1 MRTDAYN
8 YQTESNENDNVYT
21 QAIDITA
28 PNLIITNFTAPS
40 TASTRQTI
48 AVSWTVQNQG
58 TRVTNTSSWY
68 DRIVFS
74 SDTVF
79 GNGDDIYLTE
89 IWASTFANLPLD
101 PDEAYNVTQNIT
113 LPDTVAGNGY
123 LLVKTDNYNGQLES
137 NKTDNIRSVAI
148 AVNAPNLVIS
158 NPTSPPSAAVL
169 GQTLP
174 LSWRVTNTG
183 SVSALASWN
192 DGVYLSD
199 DGLLDSNDVNIGQF
213 FRPNSLAPNA
223 SYTNNQNIF
232 LPATS
237 IGDRYLL
244 FVTDASR
251 SQGETNETDNI
262 IATPIT
268 LTAPDLTVTAA
279 TAPTTAVTSGTLN
292 VSWTVTNGGD
302 VVASADWSDEVR
314 LSTNTIWGDSDDRS
328 ITSGTVSIAAQ
339 TPLNPNS
346 SYTIER
352 TVTLPSVAAG
362 NYHLLFRADRSN
374 QQGETNEENNV
385 RSLPIAIA
393 VPDLVVSAAAAP
405 TNGIASQSI
414 AVSWTVTNQ
423 GTVDAAADWYD
434 SVYLSTNNTFEGF
447 NDSWIASDL
456 ISTQTPLLAGNSYT
470 FTRNVTLPN
479 RPAGDYFLL
488 FLADDAYRW
497 GNSQRET
504 DENNNV
510 RAVPITIGVPD
521 LTVSAATAP
530 SSGVLGGAIDVSW
543 TVTNTSTVTAPA
555 DWSDRIYFS
564 TDEVWNPSS
573 DTLITSEAI
582 ATQTPLNAGLSYTVN
597 RTITL
602 PNVASSGSGYLLF
615 VADGNANQAESNEN
629 NNVRSVPFTL
639 NAPNLTVTGATAP
652 SSVSLGSTI
661 AVTWTVANSGQFPAN
676 ANWYDSVYLS
686 DDATFSG
693 GSDRILGARWAGSN
707 TPLATGSNY
716 SGTLNITLP
725 TTTTGNRFLL
735 FVADDAYNYG
745 NGQGETNE
753 NDNVFALPIN
763 ISSADL
769 VLESAIAPSGGIIG
783 NPITLSW
790 TVKNQGTGEAPQDW
804 RDYVYLS
811 LNQTLDGS
819 DTLLVNEAIATQ
831 TPLAADG
838 SYTINKTV
846 NLASITPGTRYLIF
860 VADGSGNQGEINE
873 TNNQRV
879 VEIVVT
885 APDLIV
891 STANAPTTAITGSNI
906 AVSWTTTNQ
915 GTSEASADWSDAVYL
930 SGDSLFDGS
939 DIFITSEAIA
949 SQTPLAAGASYT
961 ISRNIALPSNVS
973 GDRFLLF
980 VADNSN
986 AQGEVDNTNNVRAVP
1001 IGINASAIL
1010 SFSAATFRVNENGT
1024 AIAPVTIERS
1034 GIITESVSVT
1044 LNLSNGTA
1052 IAGSDYNSSP
1062 LTVTFAPGETSKTVT
1077 IPIVNDS
1084 QLEADETINLSL
1096 SNPQGGATLGTQT
1109 TAVLTI
1115 LNDDLPQRGTINL
1128 NNSNYTVNENGT
1140 ANITL
1145 TRTNGSDGEVSVILT
1160 PSNGSAIAGDDYTNT
1175 AITVTFADGQTSKI
1189 VTVPINNDTIY
1200 EPTETVNLTISNPTG
1215 GATLGTQ
1222 QTATLTIIDN
1232 DAVPGVIQFS
1242 NGTYSINENGTPVIA
1257 VTLTR
1262 SNGSDGAVSVR
1273 INLTNGT
1280 ATAPSD
1286 YNNTAITVNFAN
1298 GETSKTVTIPIVNDS
1313 QLEADETINLSLSN
1327 PQGGATLGTQTTA
1340 VLTILND
1347 DLPQRGTINLNNSN
1361 YTVNENGTA
1370 NITLTRTNGS
1380 DGEVSVI
1387 LTPSNGSAIAGDDYT
1402 NTAITVTF
1410 ADGQTSKIVTVPINN
1425 DTIYEPTETVNLTIS
1440 NPTGGATLGTQQTAT
1455 LTIID
1460 NDAVPGVIQFSNG
1473 TYSINENGTPVIAV
1487 TLTRSNGS
1495 DGAVSVRINL
1505 TNGTATAGSDYNN
1518 NPITINF
1525 ANGET
1530 TKSIIIPII
1539 DDSIVDPNQTINL
1552 TLTTPTG
1559 GATIGTQNT
1568 ATVTIVDNDNRKLTL
1583 VLNKDSIYEGETAT
1597 GTITRNTEDTSSELV
1612 VNLNSSDT
1620 TEVNVPQTVTIPVN
1634 QSSTTFTLTGVTDN
1648 IFDSSQTATI
1658 TASSTQFENGTATI
1672 VVKNN
1677 DLPDLIVS
1685 NIIAPNTAQSGQT
1698 IDVAWTIT
1706 NQGNT
1711 NASGTWSDR
1720 VFLSDNDSIGND
1732 LLLGTF
1738 SLTGT
1743 IASGT
1748 SITRT
1753 QAVSLPL
1760 DINGNRRIVVQ
1771 SDIFNQIQERL
1782 GTENNNTTI
1791 DDQVIKVN
1799 LSPYPN
1805 LQVASVTAPTTA
1817 FSSQETVIK
1826 WVVTNTGNGNT
1837 NTPLWYDRVW
1847 LSLDQTLDSSDIYL
1861 GQAANSSY
1869 LNVGESY
1876 SNTLNVKLPVG
1887 IDSNYY
1893 FLVQADGTNQ
1903 VWEFD
1908 REGDNITASNVTDVD
1923 LTPPPDLQIAS
1934 VIVPASIFSGQKIN
1948 LNWTVENRGA
1958 GKTFGRYWYDDIYLS
1973 LDQTID
1979 TRTDYYLGRQQ
1990 YNSFAVFDSGASYT
2004 VSKEVELPVGISGN
2018 YYFLVRTDA
2027 GNYVFEQ
2034 AFKENNTGSTAN
2046 PVNIRLTPPPDL
2058 EVDFV
2063 DAPASATA
2071 SRPLTFNYRV
2081 TNYGSTR
2088 TPNNSWSDSFY
2099 LSTDNKLDI
2108 ATDYKLG
2115 DRSRFGALNVDEF
2128 YTASATFSL
2137 PNTLTGTFYLFA
2149 IADSSNQV
2157 FELDNNNNSNF
2168 DSQVITITSRPA
2180 DLIVSGNTSQSIVEN
2195 GKSLRVNWTTTN
2207 QGIGDTAVN
2216 SWSDKIVASKDNILG
2231 NSDDVY
2237 LSGFTRNGL
2246 LNVGASYSRSELVT
2260 IPFNFMSGDYHL
2272 FVVTDANQNVYEASG
2287 ENNNSSAAIPIQVVR
2302 RTPDLQVTQITAPS
2316 TSVSGQPF
2324 TVTWK
2329 VENLGGNATNFSY
2342 WHDEVFL
2349 STDTILNQG
2358 DLSLGTIYQA
2368 RNLDPAGSYQT
2379 SRTFTLPADI
2389 QGNYYVLV
2397 STDIY
2402 NHITEDALENNN
2414 IGVAV
2419 TPSNIALSQVPDL
2432 VVNNLVTPT
2441 QAISGQS
2448 LELTWTVK
2456 NEGFNSS
2463 GGWRDYFYLS
2473 RDRFFDP
2480 ANDIY
2485 IGFVGDRE
2493 GLNSGQ
2499 AYTKTNQFNVP
2510 RSLTGD
2516 YYLIAITDA
2525 TNTVYE
2531 REGENNNIFVTNTSI
2546 PIVAAVPTDLV
2557 AGTITIPVGG
2567 TPGRSATITYTV
2579 DNQGIESAIGNWQDS
2594 IYISADDKWDINDL
2608 LFSQVNVS
2616 GPLNSGSSYS
2626 RTVTANLP
2634 GAATGNYHVI
2644 VRSDIR
2650 NVIPESNDINNLKA
2664 SLDQFALDVERLIL
2678 GTPVEGTLDNR
2689 QSVYYKV
2696 EVSAGETLKLKL
2708 DGNIQPALPQSTP
2721 SFSFR
2726 TLTPGYVNTELY
2738 VRYGDTPSSTQ
2749 FDYRFTQ
2756 PLFSDQEITI
2766 PSTQAGSYYVLAYA
2780 SEVQPWLADYQVN
2793 NLSGSEGNLISGGG
2807 AIGGGLVS
2815 FPITISL
2822 TPSYSLKAEI
2832 IDFSIQDISTKK
2844 GSNRGQVTMAIEGA
2858 KFTPDGEISL
2868 IANDGTTRAA
2878 SKVWW
2883 KDTTEMWATFDLRGL
2898 ATGLYDVR
2906 LEDGSKIALANDIFT
2921 VTDGVVGKLETQ
2933 LMAPAALRPGETGV
2947 IVINYANTGETDI
2960 VAPLLTLGADNANFT
2975 LPNEGGAGNP
2985 SIQILGIDETGPA
2998 GILSPGETGGFSVR
3012 FVPTVTGGLVNF
3024 SLSQAS
3030 ENETLDWTE
3039 LKAETRPAHV
3049 SSEAWD
3055 AIWQNF
3061 TNSVGTT
3068 TGSYQATLA
3077 ENANSLSQLGNYVH
3091 DVNSLLAFEL
3101 QQSSNSIVGTGWDG
3115 SLEDRLIVGPFGRGG
3130 SSPWEINL
3138 TNTNG
3143 DVTILYGNTPRLFS
3157 VEPDGS
3163 YRASVGDNGTLT
3175 VSQGIYRLREADGTL
3190 TVFRADGKFNYIEDT
3205 NGIRLTA
3212 SYGDGRL
3219 TRLESTWGNS
3229 LAFSYNAQGRISQV
3243 TEEDGQTSNYEYD
3256 ATGQYLLSVTTPEGT
3271 TRYTYYDA
3279 SAAVGSQ
3286 QAIKSVTFS
3295 DNSTLAFA
3303 YDSQG
3308 RVTQESWNNGAR
3320 ITNYQY
3326 DATGGVTVTDAIG
3339 SQSQMLFNE
3348 FGLMGRLEDPLDRL
3362 TRFQYDSNGNLTS
3375 LIAPDNT
3382 ASVFTYDQKGNVLT
3396 SRNTLGQQVKFAYEP
3411 TFNQLTSVQDQKGN
3425 PLSYSYDN
3433 KGNLTGI
3440 TYADGSQ
3447 ETFSRDAF
3455 GNVSLSTNRRGQ
3467 PIEYT
3472 YNSRG
3477 LLTRKQYTDGTF
3489 AAFTYDGRGNLLSAI
3504 DADSSVSY
3512 SYDNADRLTK
3522 VTYGAGRY
3530 VEYGYDNAGRRTRM
3544 ANGDGLVVNYG
3555 YDALGQLSQLTD
3567 GNGGDIIT
3575 YTYDAIGR
3583 LTREDNGN
3591 GTYTTYN
3598 YDPAGQLLS
3607 LVNYKADNTVN
3618 SRYDYTYDVMGRR
3631 TSMTTLEGTTNY
3643 TYDAIGQL
3651 TGVSLPNGRTIQYR
3665 YDAAGNR
3672 IAVTDSGVATNYST
3686 NNLNQ
3691 YTSAGGA
3698 TFTYDTD
3705 GNLIRKQDGSQTW
3718 DYRYDSE
3725 NRLVG
3730 VNSGSDAWIYEYDAI
3745 GNRIATIYNGQRT
3758 EYLVDPTGL
3767 GDVVGEYNGTGS
3779 LIASYTHG
3787 LGLVSRFDGS
3797 GASYYD
3803 ADAIGSIVGLTGNSG
3818 TYLNQ
3823 YSYLPFGEDL
3833 SKSETVSNPF
3843 EYVGQWGVMDEGNG
3857 LDFMRARYY
3866 DANIGKFT
3874 ATDPIGIEGRDTNLY
3889 RYVHNNPVNYI
3900 DSLGLQA
3907 TNPSPNTNPSNS
3919 SNNALDAIQ
3928 NTQIGAAT
3936 TSAATAFLPS
3946 IPGALAAIALGSN
3959 PDTYKGVE
3967 ALRRQGKYG
3976 YGHANKS
3983 SSEQMAE
3990 LFPEMVPNRPVD
4002 DATTRIIRA
4011 MDPNDIVGP
4020 DGFGEENW
4028 LLSTS
4033 TLPYTIR
4040 FENQATATAPAQVVT
4055 ITHPLDS
4062 DLDLRT
4068 FRLGDFGWSGLTFDV
4083 PDNVAFYSQRLDLTA
4098 TKGFLVDVAAGI
4110 DIASKQA
4117 FWTLTTI
4124 DPNTGEIPQDPSIGF
4139 LPPNNDTG
4147 IGDGF
4152 VNYTIRP
4159 GRNVT
4164 TGTVIDALATIV
4176 FDNEAPIDTPPIFNT
4191 LDAGK
4196 PSSHAET
4203 LANTVDNADFLVKWT
4218 GNDDENGSGIA
4229 SFDVY
4234 VSENGGNFTL
4244 WLDNTT
4250 LTEASYRGQQGK
4262 SYAFYTVAVDNVGN
4276 LEITPT
4282 NAQATTQIANSNV
4295 NQTPILGV
4303 NNGLTLNEA
4312 ATATIT
4318 LSLLQVTDADNTP
4331 TQLTYT
4337 LTTLPAEGIL
4347 KLNNN
4352 PLSLN
4357 AQFTQ
4362 EAINNNLLT
4371 YTHNGSETISDRFNF
4386 SVTDGTNTLNNNLF
4400 GISINPVNDVPIV
4413 LNAIASQSTTE
4424 GQTFGYTFPQNTF
4437 FDNDLNEVLTYT
4449 ATLANG
4455 NSLPTWLSFNAATR
4469 TFNGIPTADSSG
4481 TLTLVVTATDTA
4493 QTSVSNSFSLT
4504 ILEGQSSDNP
4514 PTVLNPITDVNV
4526 DEDAE
4531 NSVINLSNVFSD
4543 VDGDVIVKSV
4553 LVNNN
4558 PGLVTA
4564 TIVDNQLTL
4573 DYQDNQSGIA
4583 NLTIRGTSNG
4593 KTVDDTF
4600 LVTVNPV
4607 DDAPTV
4613 LNPITDVNVD
4623 EDAANTVLDLTN
4635 IFTDVDNDPT
4645 SIVKSVLVNNNTGLV
4660 TATIVDNQLTLDYQD
4675 NQSGI
4680 ANLTIRG
4687 TSNGKT
4693 VDDTF
4698 VVNVGAVDNPP
4709 TVLNPITDVNVDE
4722 DAENSVI
4729 NLSNVF
4735 SDVDGDV
4742 IVKSVFVN
4750 DNTGLV
4756 TATIVDNQLT
4766 LDYQNN
4772 QSGIANITIR
4782 GTSNG
4787 KTVDNSFTIT
4797 VASVND
4803 APTLQ
4808 QEIANQTATENQ
4820 PFSFTI
4826 PANTFTDIDGDNL
4839 TYTLAT
4845 GTVLPSGITFDSA
4858 TRTFS
4863 GTPSDTASGTYN
4875 LTVIASD
4882 SAGEKAND
4890 SFSLNVLNAVNG
4902 SSSSET
4908 VNGTSGDDHINAGA
4922 GNDSVNGGEGND
4934 ILDGGIGNDRLA
4946 GGPGDDTYI
4955 VDSSRD
4961 VAIENAGQ
4969 GQDTIKSSVNYT
4981 LTVNIENI
4989 TLTGNANID
4998 GTGNNLDNVITG
5010 NSGNNLLKGLDGND
5024 TLLGGAGNDT
5034 LIGGKGND
5042 ILTGGDGSDSFLFG
5056 SGAIFNSSDFG
5067 VDNISDF
5074 TKGSDKIIL
5083 SKTSFNALVSTVGNS
5098 LQAAEFATINE
5109 AANELALVGSSN
5121 AKIVYNLATGNLFYN
5136 QNGASNGLGNGALF
5150 VTLNSIPQL
5159 NDNDILIQA

>member
-1 MRTDAYN
+1 
-8 YQTESNENDNVYT
+8 V
-21 QAIDITA
+21 
-28 PNLIITNFTAPS
+28 
-40 TASTRQTI
+40 
-48 AVSWTVQNQG
+48 
-58 TRVTNTSSWY
+58 
-68 DRIVFS
+68 
-74 SDTVF
+74 
-79 GNGDDIYLTE
+79 
-89 IWASTFANLPLD
+89 TFANGETSKTVTIPLIND
-101 PDEAYNVTQNIT
+101 SIYEPTETVNLT
-113 LPDTVAGNGY
+113 L
-123 LLVKTDNYNGQLES
+123 
-137 NKTDNIRSVAI
+137 
-148 AVNAPNLVIS
+148 S
-158 NPTSPPSAAVL
+158 NPTGGATLGTQQTAILTIIDNDAV
-169 GQTLP
+169 
-174 LSWRVTNTG
+174 S
-183 SVSALASWN
+183 
-192 DGVYLSD
+192 GVIQF
-199 DGLLDSNDVNIGQF
+199 SNGT
-213 FRPNSLAPNA
+213 
-223 SYTNNQNIF
+223 Y
-232 LPATS
+232 S
-237 IGDRYLL
+237 I
-244 FVTDASR
+244 
-251 SQGETNETDNI
+251 NENG
-262 IATPIT
+262 TP
-268 LTAPDLTVTAA
+268 V
-279 TAPTTAVTSGTLN
+279 TAVTLTRSNGSDGA
-292 VSWTVTNGGD
+292 VSATINLTNG
-302 VVASADWSDEVR
+302 S
-314 LSTNTIWGDSDDRS
+314 
-328 ITSGTVSIAAQ
+328 
-339 TPLNPNS
+339 
-346 SYTIER
+346 
-352 TVTLPSVAAG
+352 
-362 NYHLLFRADRSN
+362 
-374 QQGETNEENNV
+374 
-385 RSLPIAIA
+385 
-393 VPDLVVSAAAAP
+393 
-405 TNGIASQSI
+405 
-414 AVSWTVTNQ
+414 
-423 GTVDAAADWYD
+423 
-434 SVYLSTNNTFEGF
+434 
-447 NDSWIASDL
+447 
-456 ISTQTPLLAGNSYT
+456 
-470 FTRNVTLPN
+470 
-479 RPAGDYFLL
+479 
-488 FLADDAYRW
+488 
-497 GNSQRET
+497 
-504 DENNNV
+504 
-510 RAVPITIGVPD
+510 
-521 LTVSAATAP
+521 ATAP
-530 SSGVLGGAIDVSW
+530 SDYN
-543 TVTNTSTVTAPA
+543 NTP
-555 DWSDRIYFS
+555 I
-564 TDEVWNPSS
+564 
-573 DTLITSEAI
+573 
-582 ATQTPLNAGLSYTVN
+582 TVN
-597 RTITL
+597 
-602 PNVASSGSGYLLF
+602 F
-615 VADGNANQAESNEN
+615 AN
-629 NNVRSVPFTL
+629 
-639 NAPNLTVTGATAP
+639 
-652 SSVSLGSTI
+652 
-661 AVTWTVANSGQFPAN
+661 
-676 ANWYDSVYLS
+676 
-686 DDATFSG
+686 
-693 GSDRILGARWAGSN
+693 
-707 TPLATGSNY
+707 
-716 SGTLNITLP
+716 
-725 TTTTGNRFLL
+725 
-735 FVADDAYNYG
+735 
-745 NGQGETNE
+745 
-753 NDNVFALPIN
+753 
-763 ISSADL
+763 
-769 VLESAIAPSGGIIG
+769 
-783 NPITLSW
+783 
-790 TVKNQGTGEAPQDW
+790 
-804 RDYVYLS
+804 
-811 LNQTLDGS
+811 
-819 DTLLVNEAIATQ
+819 
-831 TPLAADG
+831 
-838 SYTINKTV
+838 
-846 NLASITPGTRYLIF
+846 
-860 VADGSGNQGEINE
+860 
-873 TNNQRV
+873 
-879 VEIVVT
+879 
-885 APDLIV
+885 
-891 STANAPTTAITGSNI
+891 
-906 AVSWTTTNQ
+906 
-915 GTSEASADWSDAVYL
+915 
-930 SGDSLFDGS
+930 
-939 DIFITSEAIA
+939 
-949 SQTPLAAGASYT
+949 
-961 ISRNIALPSNVS
+961 
-973 GDRFLLF
+973 
-980 VADNSN
+980 
-986 AQGEVDNTNNVRAVP
+986 
-1001 IGINASAIL
+1001 
-1010 SFSAATFRVNENGT
+1010 
-1024 AIAPVTIERS
+1024 
-1034 GIITESVSVT
+1034 
-1044 LNLSNGTA
+1044 
-1052 IAGSDYNSSP
+1052 
-1062 LTVTFAPGETSKTVT
+1062 GETSKTVT

-1084 QLEADETINLSL
+1084 QFEPNETVNLTL

-1115 LNDDLPQRGTINL
+1115 INDDLPQRGIISL
-1128 NNSNYTVNENGT
+1128 NSSNYTANENGT

-1175 AITVTFADGQTSKI
+1175 PITVTFANGETSKT
-1189 VTVPINNDTIY
+1189 VTIPLINDSIY
-1200 EPTETVNLTISNPTG
+1200 EPTETVNLTLSNPTG

-1242 NGTYSINENGTPVIA
+1242 NGTYSINENGTPVTA

-1262 SNGSDGAVSVR
+1262 SNG
-1273 INLTNGT
+1273 T
-1280 ATAPSD
+1280 
-1286 YNNTAITVNFAN
+1286 
-1298 GETSKTVTIPIVNDS
+1298 
-1313 QLEADETINLSLSN
+1313 
-1327 PQGGATLGTQTTA
+1327 
-1340 VLTILND
+1340 
-1347 DLPQRGTINLNNSN
+1347 
-1361 YTVNENGTA
+1361 
-1370 NITLTRTNGS
+1370 
-1380 DGEVSVI
+1380 
-1387 LTPSNGSAIAGDDYT
+1387 
-1402 NTAITVTF
+1402 
-1410 ADGQTSKIVTVPINN
+1410 
-1425 DTIYEPTETVNLTIS
+1425 
-1440 NPTGGATLGTQQTAT
+1440 
-1455 LTIID
+1455 
-1460 NDAVPGVIQFSNG
+1460 
-1473 TYSINENGTPVIAV
+1473 
-1487 TLTRSNGS
+1487 

-1847 LSLDQTLDSSDIYL
+1847 LSLDQTLDNSDIYL

-1876 SNTLNVKLPVG
+1876 SNTLNVTLPVG

-1934 VIVPASIFSGQKIN
+1934 IIVPASIFSGQKIN

-2058 EVDFV
+2058 EIDFV

-2088 TPNNSWSDSFY
+2088 TPNNSWNDSFY

-2115 DRSRFGALNVDEF
+2115 DRSRFGALNVDES
-2128 YTASATFSL
+2128 YTASATFTL

-2260 IPFNFMSGDYHL
+2260 IPFNFTSGDYNL

-2329 VENLGGNATNFSY
+2329 VENLGENATNFSY
-2342 WHDEVFL
+2342 WYDEVFL
-2349 STDTILNQG
+2349 STDAILNQG
-2358 DLSLGTIYQA
+2358 DLSLGTIYQS
-2368 RNLDPAGSYQT
+2368 RNLDPSGSYQT

-2402 NHITEDALENNN
+2402 NYITEDALENNN

-2493 GLNSGQ
+2493 GLSSGQ
-2499 AYTKTNQFNVP
+2499 AYTKTNRFTVP
-2510 RSLTGD
+2510 RGLTGD
-2516 YYLIAITDA
+2516 YYLVAIADA

-2634 GAATGNYHVI
+2634 GVATGNYHVI
-2644 VRSDIR
+2644 IRSDIR
-2650 NVIPESNDINNLKA
+2650 NAITESNESNNLKA
-2664 SLDQFALDVERLIL
+2664 SLNQFNVDVARLTL
-2678 GTPVEGTLDNR
+2678 GTAVGGYYTSPGLQREIAEIAQITSKFGVDTLTYSSGI
-2689 QSVYYKV
+2689 QAQEYFYYKV
-2696 EVSAGETLKLKL
+2696 DVDAGETLKLTL
-2708 DGNIQPALPQSTP
+2708 DGRTGVTAFDARYYNEIKSYPVAIEGSTLYVKYGSVPTPAEYDY
-2721 SFSFR
+2721 SFSGG
-2726 TLTPGYVNTELY
+2726 LSE
-2738 VRYGDTPSSTQ
+2738 
-2749 FDYRFTQ
+2749 
-2756 PLFSDQEITI
+2756 DQVITI
-2766 PSTQAGSYYVLAYA
+2766 DSTREGSYYILTSAPQLRLTEPETLNTPTRYSVVGVMY
-2780 SEVQPWLADYQVN
+2780 
-2793 NLSGSEGNLISGGG
+2793 SGGG
-2807 AIGGGLVS
+2807 GGGGGGGGNTVDTHRRIIGIGL
-2815 FPITISL
+2815 
-2822 TPSYSLKAEI
+2822 PSYSLKAEI

-2906 LEDGSKIALANDIFT
+2906 LEDGSKVALANDIFT

-2933 LMAPAALRPGETGV
+2933 LLAPAALRPGETGV

-2975 LPNEGGAGNP
+2975 LPNQGGAGNP

-3012 FVPTVTGGLVNF
+3012 FVPTVTANIVNF

-3077 ENANSLSQLGNYVH
+3077 DNANSLSQLGNYVH
-3091 DVNSLLAFEL
+3091 DVNSLLVFEL

-3143 DVTILYGNTPRLFS
+3143 DVTILYGNTPRLFT

-3175 VSQGIYRLREADGTL
+3175 VSQGIYHLREADGTL

-3205 NGIRLTA
+3205 NGVRLTA

-3229 LAFSYNAQGRISQV
+3229 LAFSYNAQGRIAQV

-3295 DNSTLAFA
+3295 DNSTLAFV

-3320 ITNYQY
+3320 VTNYQY

-3339 SQSQMLFNE
+3339 SQTQMLFNE

-3362 TRFQYDSNGNLTS
+3362 TRFQYDSDGNLTS

-3411 TFNQLTSVQDQKGN
+3411 TFNQLASVQDQKGN

-3433 KGNLTGI
+3433 KGNLTAI
-3440 TYADGSQ
+3440 TYADGSK

-3455 GNVSLSTNRRGQ
+3455 GNVSVSTNRRGQ

-3472 YNSRG
+3472 YNSQG

-3512 SYDNADRLTK
+3512 AYDNADRLTK

-3530 VEYGYDNAGRRTRM
+3530 VEYGYDNAGRRNRM

-3555 YDALGQLSQLTD
+3555 YDDLGQLSQLTD
-3567 GNGGDIIT
+3567 GNGGTIIT

-3607 LVNYKADNTVN
+3607 LVNYQADNTVN

-3631 TSMTTLEGTTNY
+3631 TSMTTLEGATNY
-3643 TYDAIGQL
+3643 SYDAIGQL

-3779 LIASYTHG
+3779 LIASYAHG

-3797 GASYYD
+3797 GASFYD

-3818 TYLNQ
+3818 SYLNQ
-3823 YSYLPFGEDL
+3823 YSYLPFGQDL
-3833 SKSETVSNPF
+3833 SKSETISNPF

-3857 LDFMRARYY
+3857 LTFMRARYY

-3874 ATDPIGIEGRDTNLY
+3874 AVDPIGLNGKDPNLY
-3889 RYVHNNPVNYI
+3889 RYVYSNPLNNI
-3900 DSLGLQA
+3900 DPSGLIMGIALPTALRIGSVAGTVGGTAARIAGETPAQRILLGAVIQGGALGIAGAIAGAQA
-3907 TNPSPNTNPSNS
+3907 GVVGGPLGVI
-3919 SNNALDAIQ
+3919 A
-3928 NTQIGAAT
+3928 GAA
-3936 TSAATAFLPS
+3936 AGAFGGFGVGLGIGIAS
-3946 IPGALAAIALGSN
+3946 GLAAELLREPIQ
-3959 PDTYKGVE
+3959 DTYKSARDAYE
-3967 ALRRQGKYG
+3967 RSQQEKREREMELQRELNR
-3976 YGHANKS
+3976 AN
-3983 SSEQMAE
+3983 
-3990 LFPEMVPNRPVD
+3990 
-4002 DATTRIIRA
+4002 TRIIRPS
-4011 MDPNDIVGP
+4011 DPNDIVGP

-4124 DPNTGEIPQDPSIGF
+4124 DPNTGEIPEDPSIGF

-4164 TGTVIDALATIV
+4164 TGTVIDAQATIV

-4196 PSSHAET
+4196 PSSHVET
-4203 LANTVDNADFLVKWT
+4203 LANTVDTSDFLVKWT

-4250 LTEASYRGQQGK
+4250 LTEASYRGQPGK
-4262 SYAFYTVAVDNVGN
+4262 SYAFYTVAIDNVGN

-4303 NNGLTLNEA
+4303 NKGLTLNEA
-4312 ATATIT
+4312 ANAIIS

-4481 TLTLVVTATDTA
+4481 TLTLVVTAIDTA

-4514 PTVLNPITDVNV
+4514 PTVLNPIADVNV
-4526 DEDAE
+4526 DEDAA
-4531 NSVINLSNVFSD
+4531 NTVIDLTNVFSD

-4553 LVNNN
+4553 FLNNN
-4558 PGLVTA
+4558 TGLVTA
-4564 TIVDNQLTL
+4564 TIVDNQLIL

-4593 KTVDDTF
+4593 KTVEDTF

-4623 EDAANTVLDLTN
+4623 EDAANTVIDITN
-4635 IFTDVDNDPT
+4635 V
-4645 SIVKSVLVNNNTGLV
+4645 
-4660 TATIVDNQLTLDYQD
+4660 
-4675 NQSGI
+4675 
-4680 ANLTIRG
+4680 
-4687 TSNGKT
+4687 
-4693 VDDTF
+4693 
-4698 VVNVGAVDNPP
+4698 
-4709 TVLNPITDVNVDE
+4709 
-4722 DAENSVI
+4722 
-4729 NLSNVF
+4729 
-4735 SDVDGDV
+4735 
-4742 IVKSVFVN
+4742 
-4750 DNTGLV
+4750 
-4756 TATIVDNQLT
+4756 
-4766 LDYQNN
+4766 
-4772 QSGIANITIR
+4772 
-4782 GTSNG
+4782 
-4787 KTVDNSFTIT
+4787 
-4797 VASVND
+4797 
-4803 APTLQ
+4803 
-4808 QEIANQTATENQ
+4808 
-4820 PFSFTI
+4820 
-4826 PANTFTDIDGDNL
+4826 FTDIDN
-4839 TYTLAT
+4839 
-4845 GTVLPSGITFDSA
+4845 
-4858 TRTFS
+4858 
-4863 GTPSDTASGTYN
+4863 
-4875 LTVIASD
+4875 
-4882 SAGEKAND
+4882 
-4890 SFSLNVLNAVNG
+4890 
-4902 SSSSET
+4902 
-4908 VNGTSGDDHINAGA
+4908 
-4922 GNDSVNGGEGND
+4922 
-4934 ILDGGIGNDRLA
+4934 
-4946 GGPGDDTYI
+4946 
-4955 VDSSRD
+4955 
-4961 VAIENAGQ
+4961 
-4969 GQDTIKSSVNYT
+4969 
-4981 LTVNIENI
+4981 
-4989 TLTGNANID
+4989 
-4998 GTGNNLDNVITG
+4998 
-5010 NSGNNLLKGLDGND
+5010 
-5024 TLLGGAGNDT
+5024 
-5034 LIGGKGND
+5034 
-5042 ILTGGDGSDSFLFG
+5042 
-5056 SGAIFNSSDFG
+5056 
-5067 VDNISDF
+5067 
-5074 TKGSDKIIL
+5074 
-5083 SKTSFNALVSTVGNS
+5083 
-5098 LQAAEFATINE
+5098 
-5109 AANELALVGSSN
+5109 
-5121 AKIVYNLATGNLFYN
+5121 
-5136 QNGASNGLGNGALF
+5136 
-5150 VTLNSIPQL
+5150 
-5159 NDNDILIQA
+5159 

>member
-1 MRTDAYN
+1 M
-8 YQTESNENDNVYT
+8 
-21 QAIDITA
+21 
-28 PNLIITNFTAPS
+28 
-40 TASTRQTI
+40 
-48 AVSWTVQNQG
+48 
-58 TRVTNTSSWY
+58 
-68 DRIVFS
+68 
-74 SDTVF
+74 
-79 GNGDDIYLTE
+79 
-89 IWASTFANLPLD
+89 
-101 PDEAYNVTQNIT
+101 
-113 LPDTVAGNGY
+113 
-123 LLVKTDNYNGQLES
+123 
-137 NKTDNIRSVAI
+137 
-148 AVNAPNLVIS
+148 
-158 NPTSPPSAAVL
+158 
-169 GQTLP
+169 
-174 LSWRVTNTG
+174 
-183 SVSALASWN
+183 
-192 DGVYLSD
+192 
-199 DGLLDSNDVNIGQF
+199 
-213 FRPNSLAPNA
+213 
-223 SYTNNQNIF
+223 
-232 LPATS
+232 
-237 IGDRYLL
+237 
-244 FVTDASR
+244 
-251 SQGETNETDNI
+251 
-262 IATPIT
+262 
-268 LTAPDLTVTAA
+268 
-279 TAPTTAVTSGTLN
+279 
-292 VSWTVTNGGD
+292 
-302 VVASADWSDEVR
+302 
-314 LSTNTIWGDSDDRS
+314 
-328 ITSGTVSIAAQ
+328 
-339 TPLNPNS
+339 
-346 SYTIER
+346 
-352 TVTLPSVAAG
+352 
-362 NYHLLFRADRSN
+362 
-374 QQGETNEENNV
+374 
-385 RSLPIAIA
+385 
-393 VPDLVVSAAAAP
+393 
-405 TNGIASQSI
+405 
-414 AVSWTVTNQ
+414 
-423 GTVDAAADWYD
+423 
-434 SVYLSTNNTFEGF
+434 
-447 NDSWIASDL
+447 
-456 ISTQTPLLAGNSYT
+456 
-470 FTRNVTLPN
+470 
-479 RPAGDYFLL
+479 
-488 FLADDAYRW
+488 
-497 GNSQRET
+497 
-504 DENNNV
+504 
-510 RAVPITIGVPD
+510 
-521 LTVSAATAP
+521 
-530 SSGVLGGAIDVSW
+530 
-543 TVTNTSTVTAPA
+543 
-555 DWSDRIYFS
+555 
-564 TDEVWNPSS
+564 
-573 DTLITSEAI
+573 
-582 ATQTPLNAGLSYTVN
+582 
-597 RTITL
+597 
-602 PNVASSGSGYLLF
+602 
-615 VADGNANQAESNEN
+615 
-629 NNVRSVPFTL
+629 
-639 NAPNLTVTGATAP
+639 
-652 SSVSLGSTI
+652 
-661 AVTWTVANSGQFPAN
+661 
-676 ANWYDSVYLS
+676 
-686 DDATFSG
+686 
-693 GSDRILGARWAGSN
+693 
-707 TPLATGSNY
+707 
-716 SGTLNITLP
+716 
-725 TTTTGNRFLL
+725 
-735 FVADDAYNYG
+735 
-745 NGQGETNE
+745 
-753 NDNVFALPIN
+753 
-763 ISSADL
+763 
-769 VLESAIAPSGGIIG
+769 
-783 NPITLSW
+783 
-790 TVKNQGTGEAPQDW
+790 
-804 RDYVYLS
+804 
-811 LNQTLDGS
+811 
-819 DTLLVNEAIATQ
+819 
-831 TPLAADG
+831 
-838 SYTINKTV
+838 
-846 NLASITPGTRYLIF
+846 
-860 VADGSGNQGEINE
+860 
-873 TNNQRV
+873 
-879 VEIVVT
+879 
-885 APDLIV
+885 
-891 STANAPTTAITGSNI
+891 
-906 AVSWTTTNQ
+906 
-915 GTSEASADWSDAVYL
+915 
-930 SGDSLFDGS
+930 
-939 DIFITSEAIA
+939 
-949 SQTPLAAGASYT
+949 
-961 ISRNIALPSNVS
+961 
-973 GDRFLLF
+973 
-980 VADNSN
+980 
-986 AQGEVDNTNNVRAVP
+986 
-1001 IGINASAIL
+1001 
-1010 SFSAATFRVNENGT
+1010 
-1024 AIAPVTIERS
+1024 
-1034 GIITESVSVT
+1034 
-1044 LNLSNGTA
+1044 
-1052 IAGSDYNSSP
+1052 
-1062 LTVTFAPGETSKTVT
+1062 
-1077 IPIVNDS
+1077 
-1084 QLEADETINLSL
+1084 EADETINLSL
-1096 SNPQGGATLGTQT
+1096 SNPTNGVTLGTQT

-1115 LNDDLPQRGTINL
+1115 INDDLPQRGTISL
-1128 NNSNYTVNENGT
+1128 NNSNYTVNENNGT
-1140 ANITL
+1140 ASITL

-1175 AITVTFADGQTSKI
+1175 PITVTFANGETSKT
-1189 VTVPINNDTIY
+1189 VTIPINNDTIY
-1200 EPTETVNLTISNPTG
+1200 EPTETVNLTLSNPTG

-1242 NGTYSINENGTPVIA
+1242 NGTYSINENGTPVTA

-1262 SNGSDGAVSVR
+1262 
-1273 INLTNGT
+1273 T
-1280 ATAPSD
+1280 
-1286 YNNTAITVNFAN
+1286 
-1298 GETSKTVTIPIVNDS
+1298 
-1313 QLEADETINLSLSN
+1313 
-1327 PQGGATLGTQTTA
+1327 
-1340 VLTILND
+1340 
-1347 DLPQRGTINLNNSN
+1347 
-1361 YTVNENGTA
+1361 
-1370 NITLTRTNGS
+1370 
-1380 DGEVSVI
+1380 
-1387 LTPSNGSAIAGDDYT
+1387 
-1402 NTAITVTF
+1402 
-1410 ADGQTSKIVTVPINN
+1410 
-1425 DTIYEPTETVNLTIS
+1425 
-1440 NPTGGATLGTQQTAT
+1440 
-1455 LTIID
+1455 
-1460 NDAVPGVIQFSNG
+1460 
-1473 TYSINENGTPVIAV
+1473 
-1487 TLTRSNGS
+1487 NGS

-1738 SLTGT
+1738 SFTGT

-1782 GTENNNTTI
+1782 GSENNNTTI

-1876 SNTLNVKLPVG
+1876 SNTLNVTLPVG

-1990 YNSFAVFDSGASYT
+1990 YNSFAVFDSGASYS

-2207 QGIGDTAVN
+2207 QGIGDTAVS

-2260 IPFNFMSGDYHL
+2260 IPFNFTSGDYNL

-2329 VENLGGNATNFSY
+2329 VENLGENTTNVSY
-2342 WHDEVFL
+2342 WYDEVFL
-2349 STDTILNQG
+2349 STDAILNQG

-2368 RNLDPAGSYQT
+2368 RNLDPSGSYQT

-2397 STDIY
+2397 RTDIY
-2402 NHITEDALENNN
+2402 NYITEDGLENNN

-2419 TPSNIALSQVPDL
+2419 TPSNIALSEVPDL

-2441 QAISGQS
+2441 QAVSGQS

-2473 RDRFFDP
+2473 RDRFFDS

-2485 IGFVGDRE
+2485 LGFVGDRE

-2499 AYTKTNQFNVP
+2499 AYTKTNRFTLP
-2510 RSLTGD
+2510 RGLTGD
-2516 YYLIAITDA
+2516 YYLVAIADA

-2567 TPGRSATITYTV
+2567 TPGRNATITYTV

-2634 GAATGNYHVI
+2634 GVATGNYHVI
-2644 VRSDIR
+2644 IRSDIR
-2650 NVIPESNDINNLKA
+2650 NNIAESNESNNLKA
-2664 SLDQFALDVERLIL
+2664 SLNQFNVDVASLTL
-2678 GTPVEGTLDNR
+2678 GTPVEGYYTSPGLQREIAEIAQIAAQYGVGPLTYSAGNLP
-2689 QSVYYKV
+2689 QESFYYKV
-2696 EVSAGETLKLKL
+2696 DVAAGETLKLTL
-2708 DGNIQPALPQSTP
+2708 DGRTGVAAFDAMKYNVVKSFPVAIEGSTIYVRHGAVP
-2721 SFSFR
+2721 TPTEYDYSFSEG
-2726 TLTPGYVNTELY
+2726 LSE
-2738 VRYGDTPSSTQ
+2738 
-2749 FDYRFTQ
+2749 
-2756 PLFSDQEITI
+2756 DQEITI
-2766 PSTQAGSYYVLAYA
+2766 DSTRGGSYYILTSAPQLRLTEPETPNTPTRNYFINAV
-2780 SEVQPWLADYQVN
+2780 S
-2793 NLSGSEGNLISGGG
+2793 SGGG
-2807 AIGGGLVS
+2807 GGGGGGGIIVDPRPRIIGIGL
-2815 FPITISL
+2815 
-2822 TPSYSLKAEI
+2822 PSYSLKAEI

-3012 FVPTVTGGLVNF
+3012 FVPTVTANIVNF

-3175 VSQGIYRLREADGTL
+3175 VSQGIYHLREADGTL

-3229 LAFSYNAQGRISQV
+3229 LAFSYNAQGRIAQV

-3320 ITNYQY
+3320 VTNYQY

-3411 TFNQLTSVQDQKGN
+3411 TFNQLASVQDQKGN

-3433 KGNLTGI
+3433 KGNLTAI
-3440 TYADGSQ
+3440 TYADGSK

-3455 GNVSLSTNRRGQ
+3455 GNVSVSTNRRGQ

-3472 YNSRG
+3472 YNSQG

-3512 SYDNADRLTK
+3512 AYDNADRLTK
-3522 VTYGAGRY
+3522 VTYGVGRY
-3530 VEYGYDNAGRRTRM
+3530 VEYGYDNAGRRNRM

-3555 YDALGQLSQLTD
+3555 YDDLGQLSQLTD
-3567 GNGGDIIT
+3567 GNGGNIIT

-3598 YDPAGQLLS
+3598 YDSAGQLLS

-3718 DYRYDSE
+3718 DYSYDSE

-3779 LIASYTHG
+3779 LMASYAHG

-3823 YSYLPFGEDL
+3823 YSYLPFGESL
-3833 SKSETVSNPF
+3833 SEIETISNPF
-3843 EYVGQWGVMDEGNG
+3843 EYVGELGVMNEGNG
-3857 LDFMRARYY
+3857 LTFMRARYY
-3866 DANIGKFT
+3866 DVSTGRFT
-3874 ATDPIGIEGRDTNLY
+3874 NPDPIGINGEDTNLY
-3889 RYVHNNPVNYI
+3889 RYIENSPPNYI
-3900 DSLGLQA
+3900 DPLGTSKFDKFYGLPKTFWNWLHRQDKKGPGDYSKEEARELFKEWERLEKPLPDNKGKYRGNEDGFADLGLLLLPWQIA
-3907 TNPSPNTNPSNS
+3907 VPWEAGWWIGTQINDAFGDKIAPYLDPVF
-3919 SNNALDAIQ
+3919 DAI
-3928 NTQIGAAT
+3928 
-3936 TSAATAFLPS
+3936 
-3946 IPGALAAIALGSN
+3946 
-3959 PDTYKGVE
+3959 
-3967 ALRRQGKYG
+3967 
-3976 YGHANKS
+3976 
-3983 SSEQMAE
+3983 
-3990 LFPEMVPNRPVD
+3990 
-4002 DATTRIIRA
+4002 TRIIRPS
-4011 MDPNDIVGP
+4011 DPNDIVGP

-4040 FENQATATAPAQVVT
+4040 FENQASATAPAQVVT

-4068 FRLGDFGWSGLTFDV
+4068 FRLGDFGWSGISFDV

-4098 TKGFLVDVAAGI
+4098 SKGFLVDVAAGI

-4124 DPNTGEIPQDPSIGF
+4124 DPNTGEIPEDPSIGF

-4147 IGDGF
+4147 VGDGF

-4164 TGTVIDALATIV
+4164 TGTVIDAQATIV

-4196 PSSHAET
+4196 PSSHVES
-4203 LANTVDNADFLVKWT
+4203 LANTVDTSDFLVKWT
-4218 GNDDENGSGIA
+4218 GNDDANGSGIA

-4276 LEITPT
+4276 LEIKPT

-4312 ATATIT
+4312 STATIT

-4386 SVTDGTNTLNNNLF
+4386 SITDGTNTLNNNLF

-4424 GQTFGYTFPQNTF
+4424 GQTFSYNFPQNTF
-4437 FDNDLNEVLTYT
+4437 VDNDLNEVLTYT

-4493 QTSVSNSFSLT
+4493 QTSVSNSFNLT
-4504 ILEGQSSDNP
+4504 ILEEQSSDNP
-4514 PTVLNPITDVNV
+4514 PTVVIPIADITVN
-4526 DEDAE
+4526 EDAE
-4531 NSVINLSNVFSD
+4531 N
-4543 VDGDVIVKSV
+4543 
-4553 LVNNN
+4553 
-4558 PGLVTA
+4558 T
-4564 TIVDNQLTL
+4564 T
-4573 DYQDNQSGIA
+4573 
-4583 NLTIRGTSNG
+4583 
-4593 KTVDDTF
+4593 
-4600 LVTVNPV
+4600 
-4607 DDAPTV
+4607 
-4613 LNPITDVNVD
+4613 
-4623 EDAANTVLDLTN
+4623 
-4635 IFTDVDNDPT
+4635 
-4645 SIVKSVLVNNNTGLV
+4645 
-4660 TATIVDNQLTLDYQD
+4660 
-4675 NQSGI
+4675 
-4680 ANLTIRG
+4680 
-4687 TSNGKT
+4687 
-4693 VDDTF
+4693 
-4698 VVNVGAVDNPP
+4698 
-4709 TVLNPITDVNVDE
+4709 
-4722 DAENSVI
+4722 I

-4766 LDYQNN
+4766 LDYQDNQSGTANITIRGTSNGKTVDDTFLVTVNPVDDAPTVINPITDVNVAEDAANTVLDLTNIFSDVDNDPTSIVKSVFVNNNTGLVTATIVDNQLTLDYQNN
-4772 QSGIANITIR
+4772 QSGIANITIRGTSNGKTVDNTFLVTVNPVDDAPTVINPITDVNVNEDAANTVLDLTNIFTDVDNDPTSIVKSVLVNDNTGLVTATIVDNQLTLDYQNNQSGIANLTIR

-4845 GTVLPSGITFDSA
+4845 GTVLPSGITFDAA
-4858 TRTFS
+4858 TGTFS

-4902 SSSSET
+4902 DSSNQT

-4922 GNDSVNGGEGND
+4922 GNDTVNGGEGND
-4934 ILDGGIGNDRLA
+4934 ILDGGPGNDRLA

-4969 GQDTIKSSVNYT
+4969 GQDTVKSSVNYT

-5024 TLLGGAGNDT
+5024 TLLGSAGNDT
-5034 LIGGKGND
+5034 LMGGKGND

-5067 VDNISDF
+5067 VDSISDF
-5074 TKGSDKIIL
+5074 IKGSDKIIL

-5098 LQAAEFATINE
+5098 LQTAEFTSIND
-5109 AANELALVGSSN
+5109 AANELNLVGSSN

-5136 QNGASNGLGNGALF
+5136 QNGATAGLGNGALF
-5150 VTLNSIPQL
+5150 ATFNGIPQL
-5159 NDNDILIQA
+5159 SENDIFLQA

>member
-1 MRTDAYN
+1 MSNPLSVQETTTATSNLGTTYTVTNTNDDGEGSLRWAITQSNDNPGTDTILFNIEDGYYTITPLSALPEITSPVLIDATSQPGYEGTPIIQISGYQAGEGLSGLVISAGDSTVRGLIITQFSSYGLRLIAQGNNIIQGNYIGNVEYIYEGFSGNGEGGILIESANNLIGGATTSERNIVSGNTGTGVLINNETAINNQVINNYIGLDSSGTSSRPNGVGVEIVNGSDNLIQENVIAGNTNSGVSVLSYGAIANNNQILSNWIGTSSQGYYFLGNGDDGIDLAGAKNTLVQGNNIYYNQSTGVVIRGADATGNKIEDNNLFNNTAEGVSIQEEAQGNSITGNTINYNNSNGISVDNSQKNTIQGNGIYENRGLGIDLGRDGVTVNDEGDSDTGANALQNYPVFTSAEVVAGTATLIGYLDSEANKEYRIEIFANRTQDPSGNGEGEDYRTYITVTTDDNGRADFILSLPNAERLYSYITGTATNPDGNTSEFSPSITLTGELPNLVITEATAPTNVGSGQSFTVNWTGKNDGSLTTGSSYWYDRVVFSTNDIYGDSDDIALISYQYISSSNGLPLEPNETYTASSTVTLPSYVAGSGYLLFKTDAYDYQVEFNENDNVYAQAINIASPNLIISNVTAPTNATAGQTITLSWTGKNDGSVTTGSSYWYDRVVFSKNQIFGDSDDVYLTEPYIYSYYGLPLEPNETYTVNTSVTLPGGAVGSGYLLFKTDAYNYQVEANENDNVYAQAIDIASPNLIISNVTAPTTATAGQTITLSWTGKNDGSVTTASSLWYDRVVFSKNDIYGDSDDIYVTEQFISSSNGLPLEPNETYTVSRTVTLPSSAAVGNSYLLVRTDVYNYQVESNENDNVYAQAISIGIPNLTITNVTAPTNATAGQSITLSWTGKNDGSGTTVSSNWYDRVVFSKNDIYGDSDDIYLTERYISSSNGLPLEPNETYTVSSTVTLPSSVVSNGYLLVRTDVYN
-8 YQTESNENDNVYT
+8 YQTESNENDNVYI

-58 TRVTNTSSWY
+58 TGVTNTSSWN

-89 IWASTFANLPLD
+89 ISASTFANLPLD

-158 NPTSPPSAAVL
+158 NPTSPPSAAIL
-169 GQTLP
+169 GQTIP

-183 SVSALASWN
+183 TVSALAGWY
-192 DGVYLSD
+192 DRVYLSN
-199 DGLLDSNDVNIGQF
+199 DGLLDSNDVNIIGEF
-213 FRPNSLAPNA
+213 YRPNSLAPNA

-244 FVTDASR
+244 FVTDVYR
-251 SQGETNETDNI
+251 GQGETNETDNI

-328 ITSGTVSIAAQ
+328 IISGTVSIAAQ

-686 DDATFSG
+686 DNETFETSDVWLGERWSG
-693 GSDRILGARWAGSN
+693 NSQPIAVGG
-707 TPLATGSNY
+707 TYTG
-716 SGTLNITLP
+716 TRNITLP
-725 TTTTGNRFLL
+725 TTTTGNRYLL
-735 FVADDAYNYG
+735 FITDQYANYSTTF
-745 NGQGETNE
+745 NNRQGETNE

-1010 SFSAATFRVNENGT
+1010 SFSAATFRVNEDGM

-1077 IPIVNDS
+1077 IPIVNDTRFEPEETVNLTLANPS
-1084 QLEADETINLSL
+1084 AGAVIGVQNTAVLTIVSDDLPVYGKLSFSNAQFTVREDGGAIVAVTVSRTEGSDGNVGATINLTNGTAIAPGDYNNASVTVNFTPGETSKTIVIPIVNDAIYEPDETINL
-1096 SNPQGGATLGTQT
+1096 
-1109 TAVLTI
+1109 
-1115 LNDDLPQRGTINL
+1115 
-1128 NNSNYTVNENGT
+1128 
-1140 ANITL
+1140 TL
-1145 TRTNGSDGEVSVILT
+1145 T
-1160 PSNGSAIAGDDYTNT
+1160 
-1175 AITVTFADGQTSKI
+1175 
-1189 VTVPINNDTIY
+1189 
-1200 EPTETVNLTISNPTG
+1200 NPTG
-1215 GATLGTQ
+1215 GATLGSQT
-1222 QTATLTIIDN
+1222 TATLTILDN
-1232 DAVPGVIQFS
+1232 DPPQQGILAFS
-1242 NGTYSINENGTPVIA
+1242 QSSYSINENGTA
-1257 VTLTR
+1257 VTQVTVMR
-1262 SNGSDGAVSVR
+1262 SGGSDGEVSAT
-1273 INLTNGT
+1273 INLFNGS

-1286 YNNTAITVNFAN
+1286 YNSSPIIVNFAN
-1298 GETSKTVTIPIVNDS
+1298 GETSKTVVIPIVNDTVY
-1313 QLEADETINLSLSN
+1313 EANETINL
-1327 PQGGATLGTQTTA
+1327 TL
-1340 VLTILND
+1340 
-1347 DLPQRGTINLNNSN
+1347 
-1361 YTVNENGTA
+1361 
-1370 NITLTRTNGS
+1370 
-1380 DGEVSVI
+1380 
-1387 LTPSNGSAIAGDDYT
+1387 
-1402 NTAITVTF
+1402 
-1410 ADGQTSKIVTVPINN
+1410 
-1425 DTIYEPTETVNLTIS
+1425 S
-1440 NPTGGATLGTQQTAT
+1440 NPTGGAIIRGQNTAVV
-1455 LTIID
+1455 TIVDDDIEL
-1460 NDAVPGVIQFSNG
+1460 NFSSR
-1473 TYSINENGTPVIAV
+1473 TYNAGENGVPAAQVTVNRAGITSVPVGV
-1487 TLTRSNGS
+1487 TLLLR
-1495 DGAVSVRINL
+1495 
-1505 TNGTATAGSDYNN
+1505 NGTATAPDDYLDT
-1518 NPITINF
+1518 PITVTF
-1525 ANGET
+1525 APGET
-1530 TKSIIIPII
+1530 SKTVTLP
-1539 DDSIVDPNQTINL
+1539 IVDDEQLEANETILLSL
-1552 TLTTPTG
+1552 TDPTN
-1559 GATIGTQNT
+1559 GATLG
-1568 ATVTIVDNDNRKLTL
+1568 
-1583 VLNKDSIYEGETAT
+1583 
-1597 GTITRNTEDTSSELV
+1597 
-1612 VNLNSSDT
+1612 
-1620 TEVNVPQTVTIPVN
+1620 
-1634 QSSTTFTLTGVTDN
+1634 
-1648 IFDSSQTATI
+1648 SQA
-1658 TASSTQFENGTATI
+1658 TASLTI
-1672 VVKNN
+1672 ASD
-1677 DLPDLIVS
+1677 DLPDLVVS
-1685 NIIAPNTAQSGQT
+1685 NIVAPLDARSGGA
-1698 IDVAWTIT
+1698 IDVTWRVT
-1706 NQGNT
+1706 NQGNIT
-1711 NASGTWSDR
+1711 ASGTWVDY
-1720 VFLSDNDSIGND
+1720 VYLSENGALGND
-1732 LLLGTF
+1732 QFLGSF
-1738 SLTGT
+1738 SFTGT
-1743 IASGT
+1743 LAPGAS
-1748 SITRT
+1748 IDRT
-1753 QAVSLPL
+1753 QTVTLPL
-1760 DINGNRRIVVQ
+1760 ATNGDRWIVVMT
-1771 SDIFNQIQERL
+1771 DANNAIKERP
-1782 GTENNNTTI
+1782 GTENNNSRI
-1791 DDQVIKVN
+1791 DDRPINVS

-1876 SNTLNVKLPVG
+1876 SNTLNVTLPLG

-2216 SWSDKIVASKDNILG
+2216 SWSDRVIISRDNILG
-2231 NSDDVY
+2231 NNDDVV
-2237 LSGFTRNGL
+2237 LARNDGFNTRDFIQNSL
-2246 LNVGASYSRSELVT
+2246 LNVGGSYSRSELLT
-2260 IPFNFMSGDYHL
+2260 IPFNFTSGDYHL

-2316 TSVSGQPF
+2316 TAVSGQPF

-2329 VENLGGNATNFSY
+2329 VENLGENATNFSY
-2342 WHDEVFL
+2342 WYDEVFL
-2349 STDTILNQG
+2349 STDAILNQG

-2368 RNLDPAGSYQT
+2368 RNLDPAGSHQT

-2463 GGWRDYFYLS
+2463 GSWRDYFYLS

-2510 RSLTGD
+2510 RGLTGD

-2531 REGENNNIFVTNTSI
+2531 REGENNNIFITNEPI

-2557 AGTITIPVGG
+2557 AGTITIPANG

-3012 FVPTVTGGLVNF
+3012 FVPTVTANIVNF

-3030 ENETLDWTE
+3030 ETETVDWSD

-3163 YRASVGDNGTLT
+3163 YRASVGDHGTLT
-3175 VSQGIYRLREADGTL
+3175 VSEGIYRLREEDGTL

-3295 DNSTLAFA
+3295 DNSTLAFV

-3320 ITNYQY
+3320 VTNYQY

-3339 SQSQMLFNE
+3339 SQTQMLFNE

-3362 TRFQYDSNGNLTS
+3362 TRFQYDSDGNLTS

-3396 SRNTLGQQVKFAYEP
+3396 SRNALGQQVKFAYEP

-3522 VTYGAGRY
+3522 VTYGVGRY
-3530 VEYGYDNAGRRTRM
+3530 VEYSYDNAGRRTRM

-3555 YDALGQLSQLTD
+3555 YDDLGQLSQLTD
-3567 GNGGDIIT
+3567 GNGGTIIT

-3598 YDPAGQLLS
+3598 YDAAGQLLS

-3705 GNLIRKQDGSQTW
+3705 GNLIRKQDGSRTW
-3718 DYRYDSE
+3718 DYSYDSE

-3866 DANIGKFT
+3866 DSSTGKFT
-3874 ATDPIGIEGRDTNLY
+3874 SPDPIGILGGFNLY
-3889 RYVHNNPVNYI
+3889 KYANNGPLIFI
-3900 DSLGLQA
+3900 D
-3907 TNPSPNTNPSNS
+3907 PSGESPSDWVRTVRR
-3919 SNNALDAIQ
+3919 LVKPEDHG
-3928 NTQIGAAT
+3928 IG
-3936 TSAATAFLPS
+3936 
-3946 IPGALAAIALGSN
+3946 
-3959 PDTYKGVE
+3959 
-3967 ALRRQGKYG
+3967 GK
-3976 YGHANKS
+3976 AK
-3983 SSEQMAE
+3983 
-3990 LFPEMVPNRPVD
+3990 LFPELDIGTHIRNLGKLEHVHWKDLHIIIDPKYYEAAFPGIGGNATYAARVAAAAARWWGAAGLVYGAWEAGWWIGTKMNDAYGDHYARWLKPVFD
-4002 DATTRIIRA
+4002 VITRIIRPS
-4011 MDPNDIVGP
+4011 DPNDIVGP

-4164 TGTVIDALATIV
+4164 TGTVIDAQATIV

-4196 PSSHAET
+4196 PSSQVES
-4203 LANTVDNADFLVKWT
+4203 LANTVDTSDFLVKWT

-4250 LTEASYRGQQGK
+4250 LTEASYRGQPGK
-4262 SYAFYTVAVDNVGN
+4262 SYAF
-4276 LEITPT
+4276 
-4282 NAQATTQIANSNV
+4282 
-4295 NQTPILGV
+4295 
-4303 NNGLTLNEA
+4303 
-4312 ATATIT
+4312 
-4318 LSLLQVTDADNTP
+4318 
-4331 TQLTYT
+4331 
-4337 LTTLPAEGIL
+4337 
-4347 KLNNN
+4347 
-4352 PLSLN
+4352 
-4357 AQFTQ
+4357 
-4362 EAINNNLLT
+4362 
-4371 YTHNGSETISDRFNF
+4371 
-4386 SVTDGTNTLNNNLF
+4386 
-4400 GISINPVNDVPIV
+4400 
-4413 LNAIASQSTTE
+4413 
-4424 GQTFGYTFPQNTF
+4424 
-4437 FDNDLNEVLTYT
+4437 
-4449 ATLANG
+4449 
-4455 NSLPTWLSFNAATR
+4455 
-4469 TFNGIPTADSSG
+4469 
-4481 TLTLVVTATDTA
+4481 
-4493 QTSVSNSFSLT
+4493 
-4504 ILEGQSSDNP
+4504 
-4514 PTVLNPITDVNV
+4514 
-4526 DEDAE
+4526 
-4531 NSVINLSNVFSD
+4531 
-4543 VDGDVIVKSV
+4543 
-4553 LVNNN
+4553 
-4558 PGLVTA
+4558 
-4564 TIVDNQLTL
+4564 
-4573 DYQDNQSGIA
+4573 
-4583 NLTIRGTSNG
+4583 
-4593 KTVDDTF
+4593 
-4600 LVTVNPV
+4600 
-4607 DDAPTV
+4607 
-4613 LNPITDVNVD
+4613 
-4623 EDAANTVLDLTN
+4623 
-4635 IFTDVDNDPT
+4635 
-4645 SIVKSVLVNNNTGLV
+4645 
-4660 TATIVDNQLTLDYQD
+4660 
-4675 NQSGI
+4675 
-4680 ANLTIRG
+4680 
-4687 TSNGKT
+4687 
-4693 VDDTF
+4693 
-4698 VVNVGAVDNPP
+4698 
-4709 TVLNPITDVNVDE
+4709 
-4722 DAENSVI
+4722 
-4729 NLSNVF
+4729 
-4735 SDVDGDV
+4735 
-4742 IVKSVFVN
+4742 
-4750 DNTGLV
+4750 
-4756 TATIVDNQLT
+4756 
-4766 LDYQNN
+4766 
-4772 QSGIANITIR
+4772 
-4782 GTSNG
+4782 
-4787 KTVDNSFTIT
+4787 
-4797 VASVND
+4797 
-4803 APTLQ
+4803 
-4808 QEIANQTATENQ
+4808 
-4820 PFSFTI
+4820 
-4826 PANTFTDIDGDNL
+4826 
-4839 TYTLAT
+4839 
-4845 GTVLPSGITFDSA
+4845 
-4858 TRTFS
+4858 
-4863 GTPSDTASGTYN
+4863 
-4875 LTVIASD
+4875 
-4882 SAGEKAND
+4882 
-4890 SFSLNVLNAVNG
+4890 
-4902 SSSSET
+4902 
-4908 VNGTSGDDHINAGA
+4908 
-4922 GNDSVNGGEGND
+4922 
-4934 ILDGGIGNDRLA
+4934 
-4946 GGPGDDTYI
+4946 
-4955 VDSSRD
+4955 
-4961 VAIENAGQ
+4961 
-4969 GQDTIKSSVNYT
+4969 
-4981 LTVNIENI
+4981 
-4989 TLTGNANID
+4989 
-4998 GTGNNLDNVITG
+4998 
-5010 NSGNNLLKGLDGND
+5010 
-5024 TLLGGAGNDT
+5024 
-5034 LIGGKGND
+5034 
-5042 ILTGGDGSDSFLFG
+5042 
-5056 SGAIFNSSDFG
+5056 
-5067 VDNISDF
+5067 
-5074 TKGSDKIIL
+5074 
-5083 SKTSFNALVSTVGNS
+5083 
-5098 LQAAEFATINE
+5098 
-5109 AANELALVGSSN
+5109 
-5121 AKIVYNLATGNLFYN
+5121 
-5136 QNGASNGLGNGALF
+5136 
-5150 VTLNSIPQL
+5150 
-5159 NDNDILIQA
+5159 